1 MAMRT
6 VQEKL
11 LDFLGQ
17 EATRFTIPYYQR
29 EYAWNARQC
38 DELWND
44 IMAAGSRKTSHFLSM
59 LLYLP
64 AEGHTASG
72 LRELDIIDGQQ
83 RIATATIL
91 LSAFEGYLRDSGAT
105 AEGATFEG
113 YLRDNEAA
121 DDSGKTPDVDGPTP
135 DVNVPIPD
143 DIRKRYL
150 TCNEAGECKIRLMG
164 ADLTTLQ
171 AILGGDEMPS
181 RVSRRVA
188 ANHALFRA
196 KMDEEGFDPAV
207 FWAGVNGL
215 LVIAT
220 ELDKRDKA
228 QVVFEGL
235 NTKGIP
241 LTTSDLIR
249 NYLLVAETR
258 ETQEYLYR
266 EYWSPMEI
274 MFDPDPGHIRL
285 NTGFRMWLAIRN
297 RGMRIKDKSMTY
309 TYFKQYVEEKFDGTT
324 EELLDE
330 LRSFCLLWAENYK
343 CNEGRAHCSSMDW
356 AKGKRKTLLPEQWLK
371 GHSGCGPG

>member
-6 VQEKL
+6 IQEKL

-44 IMAAGSRKTSHFLSM
+44 IMAAGSRGTSHFLSM

-91 LSAFEGYLRDSGAT
+91 LSAFEGYLRERGETVEEAT
-105 AEGATFEG
+105 
-113 YLRDNEAA
+113 LRERREAA
-121 DDSGKTPDVDGPTP
+121 DVNGPAPDESQATPRWPAPDV
-135 DVNVPIPD
+135 
-143 DIRKRYL
+143 IRKRYL

-171 AILGGDEMPS
+171 AILDGDEMPA